1 MFAEPGSDFNKF
13 LLAVTCLDVHGDF
26 PWTSEAAPESPENVE
41 RLRPLIEERI
51 KRRLNLAKIGQT
63 NPSVTLA

>member
-41 RLRPLIEERI
+41 RI